1 MRHGERVVRS
11 IGVLHVVCFTVALA
25 TGLAATP
32 ARAVIINTVTG
43 TGNTTAPPDNPG
55 WTNVGTVNNGSGVYL
70 GDRWMLTAAHV
81 WSGPTTLSGTTY
93 QIVPGSEISITNYG
107 TAGKSQFTD
116 LVLYRLAS
124 DPGLPYLSIASSA
137 PPLDSGVTMIGAGR
151 NRGSFKTWSV
161 NTTTEPWVWTE
172 SSVNPNAAGYAW
184 GTTRTMRWGTNT
196 ISGTGDLIRYFIDNQ
211 KDVFSLQTT
220 FDLSAPATEA
230 QAAFGDSGGAVFFK
244 NGSTWQ
250 LAGIMLATDAF
261 SGQPGGTA
269 VFGNNT
275 YLADLSFYRPQ
286 NVAVVPEPS
295 AIVLLAIGGAVLL
308 TRAARRTI
316 PTRKPEAQA
325 EGGVEESPAS

>member
-1 MRHGERVVRS
+1 VRS

-25 TGLAATP
+25 AGLAATP
-32 ARAVIINTVTG
+32 ARAVIIDTFTG
-43 TGNTTAPPDNPG
+43 TDNTTAPPDNPG
-55 WTNVGTVNNGSGVYL
+55 WANVGTVNNGSGVYL

-137 PPLDSGVTMIGAGR
+137 PSLDSGVTMIGAGR

-161 NTTTEPWVWTE
+161 NTAATPWVWTE

-184 GTTRTMRWGTNT
+184 GTTRSMRWGTNT
-196 ISGTGDLIRYFIDNQ
+196 LSDTGSWIGYFMDNQ

-220 FDLSAPATEA
+220 FDYSEFFSTEA
-230 QAAFGDSGGAVFFK
+230 QAAPGDSGGAVFFK

-250 LAGIMLATDAF
+250 LAGIMLVTDAY

-286 NVAVVPEPS
+286 IVAVVPEPS
-295 AIVLLAIGGAVLL
+295 SVALITIGGAVLL
-308 TRAARRTI
+308 TRGTRRVASRLGL
-316 PTRKPEAQA
+316 P
-325 EGGVEESPAS
+325 GMNVPASA